1 MTTPN
6 KALRR
11 RPARHPYRSRLR
23 YKARPRGKQPVPP
36 PWMLP
41 LSPWRRLLVW
51 LNAIFIDHAFF
62 RLFYNL
68 RTRVGTQLF
77 RSAHP
82 MPYQLRAAQRAGV
95 KSVINLRGVESHL
108 GSNVLEWEE
117 CARLGLPVVHFTMG
131 SREAPYRNAVLG
143 FDKLF
148 ETLPMPAL
156 AHCKSGAD
164 RAGLASTLYLLLR
177 ENKPYEEAIRQMD
190 FWRHG
195 HVKQAKTGVLDHFF
209 ETYRQHHAQ
218 HGTPFREWVEKYYD
232 RDAVMKSFHASW
244 WANQLVDKV
253 LRRE

>member
-1 MTTPN
+1 MTITPKTPLN
-6 KALRR
+6 
-11 RPARHPYRSRLR
+11 
-23 YKARPRGKQPVPP
+23 PP
-36 PWMLP
+36 PLP
-41 LSPWRRLLVW
+41 KLSAWRRFVTW

-68 RTRVGTQLF
+68 RSRVGRDLF
-77 RSAHP
+77 RSSHP

-95 KSVINLRGVESHL
+95 KSIINLRGIETHL

-117 CARLGLPVVHFTMG
+117 CEKIGLPIVHFTMG
-131 SREAPYRNAVLG
+131 SREAPYREAVLG

-148 ETLPMPAL
+148 DTLPMPAL

-177 ENKPYEEAIRQMD
+177 ENAPYEEAIKQME

-209 ETYRQHHAQ
+209 ETYRRHHAA
-218 HGTPFREWVEKYYD
+218 HGTPFREWVEKHYD
-232 RDAVMKSFHASW
+232 RDAVMQSFHANW
-244 WANQLVDKV
+244 WANQLVDRI

>member
-1 MTTPN
+1 MTITPKTPLN
-6 KALRR
+6 
-11 RPARHPYRSRLR
+11 PP
-23 YKARPRGKQPVPP
+23 PVPK
-36 PWMLP
+36 
-41 LSPWRRLLVW
+41 LSAWGRFVTW

-68 RTRVGTQLF
+68 RSRVGRDLF
-77 RSAHP
+77 RSSHP
-82 MPYQLRAAQRAGV
+82 MPYQVRAAQKAGV
-95 KSVINLRGVESHL
+95 KSIINLRGIETHL

-117 CARLGLPVVHFTMG
+117 CERIGLPIVHFTMG
-131 SREAPYRNAVLG
+131 SREAPYREAILG

-148 ETLPMPAL
+148 DTLPMPAL

-177 ENKPYEEAIRQMD
+177 ENAPYEEAIKQME

-209 ETYRQHHAQ
+209 ETYRQHHAA
-218 HGTPFREWVEKYYD
+218 HGTSFREWAEKHYD
-232 RDAVMKSFHASW
+232 RDAVMQSFHASW
-244 WANQLVDKV
+244 WANQLVDKI